1 MQGFL
6 RTGLNTLAAQN
17 TLRRMKLCHRVNIH
31 GTDLAASAAGYT
43 AFFIQMQPADT
54 DTIQQTINRSQWA
67 KHFAKEPADKQTA
80 DEHRNQ
86 YHGL

>member
-6 RTGLNTLAAQN
+6 RAGLNTLAAQN

-43 AFFIQMQPADT
+43 AFSIQMQPADT
-54 DTIQQTINRSQWA
+54 DTIQQTINRSQRT
-67 KHFAKEPADKQTA
+67 KHFAKEPADKQAA
-80 DEHRNQ
+80 DEHRDQ
-86 YHGL
+86 YHRL